1 MNSTF
6 RKLLLCA
13 ALSTSSTVSAMTYV
27 MPDDRAML
35 QRADG
40 VLVGTVVGSPV
51 AGEKRGLPQLRYR
64 VVIERVLAGRL
75 ARSDVMLELPG
86 TLPDADLRVFVPGIP
101 SLAAGQ
107 RVLVFFN
114 RHRTDVIA
122 PAELS
127 LGLFFELN
135 DAVGKQTYVRQLEG
149 GHAINKTAAIAR
161 LKARDAARFEHW
173 IRRTSA
179 GAAVVTDYYVESAT
193 KFTLAPSGFPDGLS
207 SRWFQFDANQSVSF
221 RAVANGMVGAAF
233 DEFSAVSTA
242 LTAWSNDAGS
252 RILLAYGGTVASDL
266 GDNSTD
272 GINAV
277 VWDDPGNDI
286 AGSYNCSSGGVLAI
300 GGTYASSNTGV
311 VDGRVFHR
319 AIEGFV
325 ITQDNAACAFN
336 GRGGLDGAEIL
347 GHEIGHTLGFG
358 HSCEGATCVAGSVV
372 DDALMRSYVHR
383 DGRGASLRIDDRAV
397 AAIVYPAPSAG
408 APPSVFLSGFEGR

>member
-6 RKLLLCA
+6 SKLMLCA
-13 ALSTSSTVSAMTYV
+13 ALGASSAVSAMTYV
-27 MPDDRAML
+27 MPDDQALLR
-35 QRADG
+35 RADG

-51 AGEKRGLPQLRYR
+51 AGGKRGLPQLRYR

-75 ARSDVMLELPG
+75 ARSEAMLELPG
-86 TLPDADLRVFVPGIP
+86 TLPDANPRVFVPGIP

-114 RHRTDVIA
+114 RQRTDVIV

-127 LGLFFELN
+127 LGIFFGLH
-135 DAVGKQTYVRQLEG
+135 DAGGKQSYVRQLEG
-149 GHAINKTAAIAR
+149 GHALNKTAADAR
-161 LKARDAARFEHW
+161 SKARDAARFERW
-173 IRRTSA
+173 IRRSA
-179 GAAVVTDYYVESAT
+179 SGATAASDYYVESGA
-193 KFTLAPSGFPDGLS
+193 KYTLAPSGFPDGLS
-207 SRWFQFDANQSVSF
+207 SRWFQFDTNQSVSF
-221 RAVANGMVGAAF
+221 RGVANGMVGATF
-233 DEFSAVSTA
+233 DEFGAVSTA
-242 LTAWSNDAGS
+242 LTAWNNDAGS
-252 RILLAYGGTVASDL
+252 RIALSYGGTVASDL

-277 VWDDPGNDI
+277 VWNDPGNDI

-300 GGTYASSNTGV
+300 GGTYASSSTGV

-325 ITQDNAACAFN
+325 ITQDNAACVFN
-336 GRGGLDGAEIL
+336 GHGGLDGTEIL

-358 HSCEGATCVAGSVV
+358 HSCEGADCVASSVV

-383 DGRGASLRIDDRAV
+383 DGRGASLRTDDRAV
-397 AAIVYPAPSAG
+397 AAMVYPAPSAG